1 MPFGDYQ
8 IFGLKCKWITMY
20 LMILI
25 YFSLQH
31 GPMQIISVKLHT

>member
-1 MPFGDYQ
+1 MQMNYD
-8 IFGLKCKWITMY
+8 I

>member
-1 MPFGDYQ
+1 MQVNHDV
-8 IFGLKCKWITMY
+8 LK
-20 LMILI
+20 ILI

>member
-1 MPFGDYQ
+1 MQVNHDA
-8 IFGLKCKWITMY
+8 
-20 LMILI
+20 LMILN